1 MRSNGAAVP
10 LLTLTDTGPLVALID
25 EDDPYFAKAGAALAL
40 LPKRPLVTTSP
51 CFTEAMYLLHRTGG
65 YPGQDRLWQFY
76 VDGLVRIHLAA
87 DLEWQRMREMM
98 RAFQDTPMD
107 LADASLVA
115 AAETLSVRHIFTFD
129 GHFRAYRTQDGRALE
144 VIP

>member
-40 LPKRPLVTTSP
+40 LPKRPLVTTSS

-65 YPGQDRLWQFY
+65 
-76 VDGLVRIHLAA
+76 
-87 DLEWQRMREMM
+87 
-98 RAFQDTPMD
+98 
-107 LADASLVA
+107 
-115 AAETLSVRHIFTFD
+115 TLRRTGCGSFMSMAWFGFT
-129 GHFRAYRTQDGRALE
+129 
-144 VIP
+144 